1 MSSELLIRPVAR
13 IRTDFPSKFGI
24 PRQAGLAAGLHGK
37 VVFEPDYRIDEALRG
52 LEGFSHIWLIWG
64 FSENAGHDWTPTVR
78 PPRLGGNVRMGVFAT
93 RSPFRPN
100 GLGLSCVRLLEVQ
113 KEADLGTTLL
123 VEGADMVDG
132 TPIYDIKPY
141 IPYADSIPD
150 AAGGFAPDEG
160 RLLPVE
166 RSGCTLSGSGRR
178 CSGCGDYRNVMI
190 SDHQLLHKKQGESM
204 DVIKQT
210 FSPQTAYYDTLLC
223 GLDDSRTVTRLVH
236 GVSWTAAVLS
246 DGSCGVGM
254 HTTGDTIPRMFDTLV
269 GLPVSEAGKAI
280 LSWNLEEASEAFAV
294 VNAFYNRSD
303 RVRLRPEAKTLD
315 GIDLTGKKVGMIGH
329 MVGHSNI
336 TDELLSPASQLWIM
350 DREEKPGAYPD
361 SAAEFFLPLCDV
373 VIITGS
379 AAINKTMPR
388 LLELSQKA
396 QVILTGPSV
405 SCCPALLELGIDRLH
420 GRVITDPVPMLQA
433 IVERRMSVNA
443 YSVNFQLDRSETL

>member
-1 MSSELLIRPVAR
+1 MSSELLIRPVAF

-160 RLLPVE
+160 RLLSVE
-166 RSGCTLSGSGRR
+166 IPAELEERLPEDKRT
-178 CSGCGDYRNVMI
+178 
-190 SDHQLLHKKQGESM
+190 
-204 DVIKQT
+204 
-210 FSPQTAYYDTLLC
+210 
-223 GLDDSRTVTRLVH
+223 GLR
-236 GVSWTAAVLS
+236 AVLS
-246 DGSCGVGM
+246 RDPRPRYQEDPERIYGM
-254 HTTGDTIPRMFDTLV
+254 GFA
-269 GLPVSEAGKAI
+269 GLDVRFQVQGG
-280 LSWNLEEASEAFAV
+280 AV
-294 VNAFYNRSD
+294 
-303 RVRLRPEAKTLD
+303 RVVE
-315 GIDLTGKKVGMIGH
+315 
-329 MVGHSNI
+329 I
-336 TDELLSPASQLWIM
+336 TE
-350 DREEKPGAYPD
+350 
-361 SAAEFFLPLCDV
+361 
-373 VIITGS
+373 
-379 AAINKTMPR
+379 
-388 LLELSQKA
+388 
-396 QVILTGPSV
+396 
-405 SCCPALLELGIDRLH
+405 
-420 GRVITDPVPMLQA
+420 ML
-433 IVERRMSVNA
+433 
-443 YSVNFQLDRSETL
+443 